1 MPTARS
7 RDGVLQANLRKFGS
21 SGFALTRAR
30 VVDAY
35 GPEAFERLR
44 TAGAEIRD
52 RALDTLDAYIERF
65 EREATRRGA
74 TVLFAETGAEACAL
88 VLEIARR
95 HGLHESDQ
103 VEVDAFGGGGA
114 ERRARG

>member
-1 MPTARS
+1 MQVHSMEFKRRADGALA
-7 RDGVLQANLRKFGS
+7 DGVLQANLRKFGS

-95 HGLHESDQ
+95 HGLTKAIKSKSMLSE
-103 VEVDAFGGGGA
+103 
-114 ERRARG
+114 